1 MARFTVIVERDE
13 DGILVA
19 HVPSL
24 RGCHTFADNWDELQ
38 ERVREVMELCLE
50 DADADTAATGDGD
63 LVGAFQLEV
72 AYAPHAD
79 LAA

>member
-1 MARFTVIVERDE
+1 MSRFTVIVERDE

-24 RGCHTFADNWDELQ
+24 RGCHTFADTWEELQ
-38 ERVREVMELCLE
+38 ERLREVIELCLE
-50 DADADTAATGDGD
+50 DEDADTEVAAGDGE

-72 AYAPHAD
+72 A
-79 LAA
+79 

>member
-1 MARFTVIVERDE
+1 MSRFTVIVERDE

-24 RGCHTFADNWDELQ
+24 RGCHTYADTWEELQ
-38 ERVREVMELCLE
+38 ERLREVMELCLE
-50 DADADTAATGDGD
+50 DEDADTKVEVGDGE

-72 AYAPHAD
+72 A
-79 LAA
+79 